1 MPGSITARLRIRSIG
16 ACAASVVFLGTSVST
31 GAQGQAAE
39 TFRDIPAFFALPVE
53 LDLDRGSANG
63 NAAIMRI
70 VPLYKFP
77 LGATMELANLTILTF
92 ADAAGTPAF
101 PGEPGAGKATGVAD
115 LLHASF
121 FTPKSSGNLIW
132 GIGPMLSLPT
142 ATDPA
147 LGSEKWSVGPA
158 LRLTYR
164 TENWNFGF
172 IGGQRWS
179 FAGTG
184 SRDDVNQLLIRGAIR
199 REFAGGWYFVSA
211 PLITANWERPGQ
223 DWLIPVGGGIGRTFD
238 IGDFPWAWSVQG
250 YYNVVKAEPDPDWI
264 MRFAIV
270 AAIPSNE
277 K

>member
-1 MPGSITARLRIRSIG
+1 MRGNSAGPPGIRSIG
-16 ACAASVVFLGTSVST
+16 ASAASLVLLGLCASA
-31 GAQGQAAE
+31 GAEEQESE
-39 TFRDIPAFFALPVE
+39 TFRDLQAFFALPVE
-53 LDLDRGSANG
+53 LDLDRGAANG
-63 NAAIMRI
+63 NAAILRI
-70 VPLYKFP
+70 QPLYKFP
-77 LGATMELANLTILTF
+77 LGENLELANLTILTL
-92 ADAAGTPAF
+92 ADAPGTPAF
-101 PGEPGAGKATGVAD
+101 PGAPGADKTTGVAD

-121 FTPKSSGNLIW
+121 FTPRSSGNFIW
-132 GIGPMLSLPT
+132 GVGPILSLPT

-164 TENWNFGF
+164 TRSWNFGF
-172 IGGQRWS
+172 IAGQRWS

-199 REFAGGWYFVSA
+199 RELAKDWYFVSA
-211 PLITANWERPGQ
+211 PLITANWGRPGK

-250 YYNVVKAEPDPDWI
+250 YVNVVKADPDPDWI

-270 AAIPSNE
+270 SAIPFR